1 MRTAFI
7 KTLCEVA
14 AEDERIWLLC
24 GDLGYSVLEEFAD
37 RFPARFVNVGI
48 AEQNMIGMAAG
59 LAMCGKVV
67 FIYSIANFPTLR
79 CLEQIRN
86 DLCYHNLNVNIVSV
100 GAGFTYGAHG
110 YTHHGL
116 EDLAI
121 MRALPN
127 IQVIAPGDPVETRLI
142 TRSTI
147 DSPSP
152 SYMRLGKAG
161 EPTIHQDLNCIET
174 GKMILVRSGTDA
186 LIISTG
192 GMLFNAVEAAK
203 LAHIDGKSV
212 AVWSCPF
219 VKPLDREAI
228 LEATAQFSLILTVEE
243 GTKSGGLGGVVAEVI
258 ATNSSSISTHLV
270 TIGTNEEIISQ
281 AYNQSEI
288 RKQIGLDSEGIYH
301 TLLSSLR
308 NINSDRLFSNNFEKS
323 LETV

>member
-7 KTLCEVA
+7 KTLCEIA
-14 AEDERIWLLC
+14 AEDDRIWLLC

-37 RFPARFVNVGI
+37 SFPSRFVNVGI

-67 FIYSIANFPTLR
+67 FVYSIANFPTLR

-121 MRALPN
+121 MRTLPN
-127 IQVIAPGDPVETRLI
+127 MQVIAPGDPVEARLLI
-142 TRSTI
+142 RSTI

-152 SYMRLGKAG
+152 SYLRLGKAG
-161 EPTIHQDLNCIET
+161 EPTIHQDLTQIEI
-174 GKMILVRSGTDA
+174 GKMIPIRAGTDA

-192 GMLFNAVEAAK
+192 GMLVNAIEAAE
-203 LAHIDGKSV
+203 LADVGGKSI

-219 VKPLDREAI
+219 VKPLDQEAI
-228 LEATAQFSLILTVEE
+228 LKAAAQFSLVLTVEE
-243 GTKSGGLGGVVAEVI
+243 GTKSGGLGGAVAEVI
-258 ATNSSSISTHLV
+258 ATNLSPSNAQLV
-270 TIGTNEEIISQ
+270 TIGTNEEIICQ
-281 AYNQSEI
+281 AYNQSDI
-288 RKQIGLDSEGIYH
+288 RKKIGLDSQGIYQ
-301 TLLSSLR
+301 TLLA
-308 NINSDRLFSNNFEKS
+308 NWVF
-323 LETV
+323 

>member
-7 KTLCEVA
+7 KTLCEIA

-37 RFPARFVNVGI
+37 RFPSRFVNVGI

-67 FIYSIANFPTLR
+67 FVYSIANFPTLR

-121 MRALPN
+121 MRTLPN
-127 IQVIAPGDPVETRLI
+127 MQVIAPGDPVETRLLI
-142 TRSTI
+142 RSTI

-152 SYMRLGKAG
+152 SYLRLGKAG
-161 EPTIHQDLNCIET
+161 EPTIHQDLTQIEI
-174 GKMILVRSGTDA
+174 GKMIPVKAGTDA

-192 GMLFNAVEAAK
+192 GMLFNAIDAAE
-203 LAHIDGKSV
+203 LSAMDGKSI

-228 LEATAQFSLILTVEE
+228 LKATAQFSLVFTVEE
-243 GTKSGGLGGVVAEVI
+243 GTKSGGLGSAVAEVM
-258 ATNSSSISTHLV
+258 ATNLSPSIARLV
-270 TIGTNEEIISQ
+270 TIGTNEEIISK
-281 AYNQSEI
+281 AYNQSDI
-288 RKQIGLDSEGIYH
+288 RKKIGLDSQGIYQI
-301 TLLSSLR
+301 LLA
-308 NINSDRLFSNNFEKS
+308 NWVF
-323 LETV
+323 

>member
-7 KTLCEVA
+7 KTLCEIA
-14 AEDERIWLLC
+14 TEDERIWLLC
-24 GDLGYSVLEEFAD
+24 GDLGYSVLEQFAD
-37 RFPARFVNVGI
+37 RFPTRFVNVGI

-59 LAMCGKVV
+59 LAMCGKIV
-67 FIYSIANFPTLR
+67 FVYSIANFPTLR

-121 MRALPN
+121 MRTLPN
-127 IQVIAPGDPVETRLI
+127 MQVIAPGDPVETRLLI
-142 TRSTI
+142 RSAI
-147 DSPSP
+147 DSPCP
-152 SYMRLGKAG
+152 SYLRLGKAG
-161 EPTIHQDLNCIET
+161 EPIIHQDLAYIEI
-174 GKMILVRSGTDA
+174 GKMIPVRVGTDA

-192 GMLFNAVEAAK
+192 GMLVNAIEAAE
-203 LAHIDGKSV
+203 LADVDGKSV

-228 LEATAQFSLILTVEE
+228 LKAIAQFPLVLTVEE
-243 GTKSGGLGGVVAEVI
+243 GTKSGGLGGAVAEVM
-258 ATNSSSISTHLV
+258 ATNSSQSIAHLV

-281 AYNQSEI
+281 AYNQSDI
-288 RKQIGLDSEGIYH
+288 RKKIGLDSQGIYQ
-301 TLLSSLR
+301 TLLS
-308 NINSDRLFSNNFEKS
+308 NWVF
-323 LETV
+323 